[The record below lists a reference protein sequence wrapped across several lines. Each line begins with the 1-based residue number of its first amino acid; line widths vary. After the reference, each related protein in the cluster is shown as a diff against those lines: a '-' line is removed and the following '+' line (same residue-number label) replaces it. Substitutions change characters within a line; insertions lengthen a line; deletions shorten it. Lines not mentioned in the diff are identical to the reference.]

1 MIKNIIFDFDG
12 VLVDSEILVAKA
24 FAKYM
29 QNSGIDIDEKEF
41 ASLAGKKTV
50 QVIDILSKKYSIK
63 DQEKFFRDIMEI
75 ASNIYKKELATVKGA
90 YDFISNLKLNMF
102 IGSNSMKERIIDG
115 LQRVKL
121 DKYFKPEQVYSFD
134 LVDNPKPDPDV
145 YLKALEDNNLIKT
158 ETIIIEDSAVGVMAG
173 VAANVKVI
181 GLTAG
186 GHWHEKR
193 DEKELLEAGAFAV
206 TNDYKKVFKLIE
218 SN

>member
-29 QNSGIDIDEKEF
+29 QNFGIDTDEKEF
-41 ASLAGKKTV
+41 ASFAGKKTV

-63 DQEKFFRDIMEI
+63 DQEKFFTDIMEI
-75 ASNIYKKELATVKGA
+75 ASNIYKKELTTVKGA
-90 YDFISNLKLNMF
+90 YDFVSNLKLNMF

>member
-75 ASNIYKKELATVKGA
+75 ASNIYKKELATVRGA
-90 YDFISNLKLNMF
+90 YDFVSNLKLNMF